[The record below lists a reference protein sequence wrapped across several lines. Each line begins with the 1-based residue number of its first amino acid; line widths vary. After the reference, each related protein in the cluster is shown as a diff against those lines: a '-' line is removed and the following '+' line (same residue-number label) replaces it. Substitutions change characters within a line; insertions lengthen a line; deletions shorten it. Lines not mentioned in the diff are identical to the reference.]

1 MDNNEDNPEES
12 DDDKYDE
19 NGNLYIKLTV
29 DDSALVVRANG
40 TIELVSHDLENSE
53 DGYVGDIEDLSK
65 TFSLVLAL
73 ASALEDEDLYH
84 RIYHNLNKVLMKKWD
99 SLSPDTKK
107 QISKLR
113 NEDAENRTDEEDDEK
128 KKRVE
133 DFRKRMSQ
141 YKKDFIDDMEGEQ
154 NKLKKDMSEEERF
167 LRRHSKDFENPYGPP
182 GEFPDP
188 TGASKNPLK
197 KIKKKKSSLRHLRNI
212 NWNPYDTSLQAHF
225 KEFRADEPPD
235 EEDE

>member
-1 MDNNEDNPEES
+1 MDNPEES
-12 DDDKYDE
+12 DNNYDE
-19 NGNLYIKLTV
+19 EGNLYIKLTV
-29 DDSALVVRANG
+29 DDSALVVRSNG

-84 RIYHNLNKVLMKKWD
+84 RIYHNLNKVLMKKWEN
-99 SLSPDTKK
+99 LSPETKK

-113 NEDAENRTDEEDDEK
+113 NEDAEARSNEEDDEK

-141 YKKDFIDDMEGEQ
+141 YKKDFIDDMGDDKKRLRKDLIDEGDF
-154 NKLKKDMSEEERF
+154 LKK
-167 LRRHSKDFENPYGPP
+167 HAKDFLDPYGPTGP
-182 GEFPDP
+182 EFPDP
-188 TGASKNPLK
+188 SSVSMPE
-197 KIKKKKSSLRHLRNI
+197 KKKKVKKASLRHLRNV
-212 NWNPYDTSLQAHF
+212 NWNPYDKTLKAHF
-225 KEFRADEPPD
+225 KEFRADESPD
-235 EEDE
+235 LEDDE